1 MSDHLYISGESRR
14 CAEQLV
20 ETARREEC
28 PVSAVQA
35 TRENML
41 PYYGT
46 VGGRSLGGDPPL
58 YVIDNVLEKPSPTE
72 AEQKLLVPGLRAGHY
87 LCLFGM
93 HVLTPTVMEILGKHV
108 EAQRE
113 GPVML
118 SPALAELAARERYLA
133 VQLNGSRYNIGD
145 EIRNAVDPAG
155 LGPGGNGSRRDP
167 HPAGGTSGGGRTAE
181 DRVRR
186 MPWVARGAAGRSGA
200 GAGTAASLPR
210 RFTDPVRIQQPQ
222 RVPEPCLANSWRRL
236 PATTP
241 PPGTVRWIRCAA
253 ALGCRPA
260 VGLRPARSVPADER
274 PISTIAC
281 GPCSS

>member
-1 MSDHLYISGESRR
+1 MKITKAVMTAARPDQNRLPLQRFVDLDGQEKSALQIILEEVAAAGVEKVCVVVRHGDEATYREAAGDRAGMLGFVQQPQPRGYGDALYRAASFVAEEPFVHVVSDHLYISGESRR

-46 VGGRSLGGDPPL
+46 VGGQSLGGDPPL
-58 YVIDNVLEKPSPTE
+58 YVVDNVLEKPSPTE

-133 VQLNGSRYNIGD
+133 VQLNGSRYNIGMKYGMLLTQLALALAGTD
-145 EIRNAVDPAG
+145 REEILTRLVE
-155 LGPGGNGSRRDP
+155 LL
-167 HPAGGTSGGGRTAE
+167 AGGG
-181 DRVRR
+181 
-186 MPWVARGAAGRSGA
+186 
-200 GAGTAASLPR
+200 
-210 RFTDPVRIQQPQ
+210 
-222 RVPEPCLANSWRRL
+222 
-236 PATTP
+236 P
-241 PPGTVRWIRCAA
+241 PK
-253 ALGCRPA
+253 
-260 VGLRPARSVPADER
+260 
-274 PISTIAC
+274 IA
-281 GPCSS
+281 